1 MENLVIDVI
10 ELTKKYGKRTALDHV
25 NLQISSGEVFGLIGP
40 NGAGKS
46 TFIALLATLLKPT
59 SGDIRLG
66 GISIMKDARPIRSI
80 MGYVPQ
86 DLALYPMLSAEEN
99 LAFWAGIYR
108 IPHKLQKAAINQ
120 ALLDVQLHDRAKDKV
135 SGYSGGMKRRLNI
148 AASLMH
154 NPQLLVMDE
163 PTAGVDVFSRK
174 CIAEMIGR
182 YRDAGRTIVL
192 TSHYVDELEIVCDR
206 MAVIRN
212 GQIRY
217 AGTLQEVLRQAEEPS
232 LETIMLKIGEGDYHP

>member
-1 MENLVIDVI
+1 MENLVIDVVA
-10 ELTKKYGKRTALDHV
+10 LTKKYGKRTALAQM
-25 NLQISSGEVFGLIGP
+25 NLQIRSGEVFGLMGP

-59 SGDIRLG
+59 SGDILYNG
-66 GISIMKDARPIRSI
+66 GSILKDPRPIRSI

-99 LAFWAGIYR
+99 LAFWAGVYR
-108 IPHKLQKAAINQ
+108 VPRKMQDNAIDQ
-120 ALLDVQLHDRAKDKV
+120 ALHDVQLQDRAKDKV

-174 CIAEMIGR
+174 CIADMIGR
-182 YRDAGRTIVL
+182 YRAAGRTIVL
-192 TSHYVDELEIVCDR
+192 TSHYTDELESVCDR
-206 MAVIRN
+206 MAVIQN
-212 GQIRY
+212 GCIRH
-217 AGTLQEVLRQAEEPS
+217 AGTLQEVLLQAGESS
-232 LETIMLKIGEGDYHP
+232 LETIMLKMGEEK